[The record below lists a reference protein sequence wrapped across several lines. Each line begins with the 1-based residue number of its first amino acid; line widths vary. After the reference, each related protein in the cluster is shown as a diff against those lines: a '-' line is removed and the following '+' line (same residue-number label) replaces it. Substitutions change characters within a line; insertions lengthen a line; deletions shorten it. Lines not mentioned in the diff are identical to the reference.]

1 MSRSQMKKLRS
12 IEDMLVEMKNTSE
25 LMVDLAYSA
34 LLFNNKEI
42 A

>member
-1 MSRSQMKKLRS
+1 MKKLRS

-42 A
+42 AEEL